1 MGAVPTNS
9 NMRLLHH
16 LTIGQRAACRWLKL
30 LLCLLLLGVWAQQ
43 TAAYGATVRVGV
55 YDNPP
60 KIFMGADG
68 QPDGIFG
75 QMIKELAKVHD
86 WQIKPVRCEWQD
98 CLQAV
103 QGGDI
108 DLMPDVALTP
118 ERGQLYQFGREPALH
133 SWSQV
138 YQRADLK
145 IESILDLQGKRV
157 AHLSGAVQ
165 QSFFANMVGGFH
177 VAVSWVPTAS
187 LAEAFQAVAN
197 RQADVVL
204 ASHTYG
210 AWMANTYKLTPT
222 TIMFQPSS
230 LYFVTG
236 QKGDS
241 ALLAAIDAQLMAW
254 KKDPDSFYFHNLNRW
269 GAQQPEVVWPAYLL
283 WVLAAGTVLLL
294 LALAGN
300 YWLRQQVAQKTRSL
314 KASEERLNIIL
325 DGVDS
330 AIYIKGA
337 DLRYQY
343 ANRKACEALGTTA
356 EAVVG
361 ALDDRFMSADAAEQ
375 LTLNDLKVLREGVR
389 VSAEEVHRQADG
401 SARRVWL
408 SVKLPLRDAAGRI
421 YALCGISTD
430 ITEQRKHLDEI
441 HRLAY
446 FDPLTGLSNRRMLTE
461 RLLEGFASARRTGR
475 NGALLFIDLDHFKV
489 VNDTQGHAAGDVLLQ
504 GVAERIGGQIRSH
517 DLLARLGGDEFVL
530 LLLDLDAA
538 PEHAASQALAVAEK
552 IQQALQPS
560 FALAEGVDHA
570 ISASQGIALF
580 SDVADT
586 PHDLLRWSDMAMY
599 DAKDAGRNAIRFF
612 NPLMQ
617 TRASE
622 HAALERD
629 IRHALATQQFV
640 LHYQPQVGDDG
651 RIRGAEALVRW
662 QHAERGLLAPGH
674 FIGVAEESGLILPL
688 GRWVLQTACRQM
700 AEWCA
705 AHPGIDWKVAVNVS
719 AKQFHHADFVDHVTE
734 AVLSS
739 GVQPHLLE
747 LELTESLLLQDVDQV
762 IHKME
767 RLQQLGVSFSLDDFG
782 TGYSS
787 LSYLKRLPIY
797 KLKIDQ
803 SFVRDMV
810 DNTHSESIVRTV
822 VALAHSLDLD
832 VIAEGVET
840 QVQQAQ
846 LQQLGCHRFQGYL
859 FSRPVPASDLQ
870 AKWL

>member
-1 MGAVPTNS
+1 MHQ
-9 NMRLLHH
+9 LYH
-16 LTIGQRAACRWLKL
+16 LTTGIRAAYRHVL
-30 LLCLLLLGVWAQQ
+30 LLVVCLLPLGAWAQQ
-43 TAAYGATVRVGV
+43 AEVRGATVRVGV

-75 QMIKELAKVHD
+75 QMIKELAQLHD
-86 WQIKPVRCEWQD
+86 WQVKPVRCEWQA

-103 QGGDI
+103 QDGHI

-118 ERGQLYQFGREPALH
+118 ERLPLYQFGREPALH

-145 IESILDLQGKRV
+145 VESILDLQGKRV

-165 QSFFANMVGGFH
+165 QSFFANMVSGFH

-187 LAEAFQAVAN
+187 LAEAFQAVAD

-204 ASHTYG
+204 ANHTYG

-222 TIMFQPSS
+222 TIMFQPSQ
-230 LYFVTG
+230 LYFVSG
-236 QKGDS
+236 QQGNA
-241 ALLAAIDAQLMAW
+241 ALLAAIDEQLLAW
-254 KKDPDSFYFHNLNRW
+254 KKDPGSFYFRNLNRW
-269 GAQQPEVVWPAYLL
+269 GGQAPDVVWPAYLR
-283 WVLAAGTVLLL
+283 WVLIAATALLV

-314 KASEERLNIIL
+314 KASEERLNLIL

-330 AIYIKGA
+330 AIYIKGP

-361 ALDDRFMSADAAEQ
+361 ALDEHFMSAETAEQ
-375 LTLNDLKVLREGVR
+375 LHLNDLKVLREGMR
-389 VSAEEVHRQADG
+389 VSAEEVHRGVDG
-401 SARRVWL
+401 STRRVWL

-430 ITEQRKHLDEI
+430 ITEQRKHLNEI

-461 RLLEGFASARRTGR
+461 RLLDGFASAKRTSR

-489 VNDTQGHAAGDVLLQ
+489 VNDTQGHAAGDALLK
-504 GVAERIGGQIRSH
+504 GVAGRIGGQIRSH
-517 DLLARLGGDEFVL
+517 DVLARLGGDEFVL

-538 PEHAASQALAVAEK
+538 PDHAASQALAVAEK
-552 IQQALQPS
+552 IQQALQPP

-580 SDVADT
+580 SDVVDT
-586 PHDLLRWSDMAMY
+586 PNDLLRWSDMAMY

-617 TRASE
+617 ARASE
-622 HAALERD
+622 HATLERD
-629 IRHALATQQFV
+629 IRHALAAQQFV
-640 LHYQPQVGDDG
+640 LHYQPQVDDDG
-651 RIRGAEALVRW
+651 QLRGAEALVRW
-662 QHAERGLLAPGH
+662 QHPEHGLWAPGH

-688 GRWVLQTACRQM
+688 GRWVLQTACNQM
-700 AEWCA
+700 AQWCR

-719 AKQFHHADFVDHVTE
+719 AKQFHHADFVDHVTD
-734 AVLSS
+734 AVVAS
-739 GVQPHLLE
+739 GIRPHLLE

-787 LSYLKRLPIY
+787 LSYLKRLPIH

-859 FSRPVPASDLQ
+859 FSRPVPASELQ